1 MSLDG
6 ENSCLVVAIWLSSHQ
21 EHFVSS
27 SRSGFRVTRG
37 VKAVAKGSDILGIE
51 HWDFWQAPRGA
62 VRPTN
67 LPIIE
72 YWVMVLRNLELC
84 ILEG

>member
-6 ENSCLVVAIWLSSHQ
+6 ENSCSVVAIWLSSHQ

-37 VKAVAKGSDILGIE
+37 VKAVAKGLDILGIE
-51 HWDFWQAPRGA
+51 
-62 VRPTN
+62 
-67 LPIIE
+67 
-72 YWVMVLRNLELC
+72 YWAKVF
-84 ILEG
+84 